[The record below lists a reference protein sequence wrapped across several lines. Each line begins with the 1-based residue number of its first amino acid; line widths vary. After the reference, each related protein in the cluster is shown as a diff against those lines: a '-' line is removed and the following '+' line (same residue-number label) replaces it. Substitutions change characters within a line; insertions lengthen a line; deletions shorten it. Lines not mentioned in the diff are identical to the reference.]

1 MTFGYND
8 NRVLNGASFTAPA
21 GKVTALVGP
30 SGGGKTTA
38 LRLASRLF
46 DYDSGEIRIDGKDI
60 KTVATEDL
68 FKHISIVFQDV
79 TLFNNT
85 VLENIRIGRPDAS
98 DEEVKEA
105 AHLANCD
112 EFVLK
117 LPNGYETMIGEN
129 GGKLSGGERQ
139 RLSIARAILKN
150 APIILLD
157 EISASLDIENE
168 KKIQDSLNELI
179 KGKTVLIISHRMKSI
194 ENADTIVVL
203 KDGLVEAAGNHQELL
218 DRSTTYR
225 EMIEKSRLTDAFT
238 Y

>member
-1 MTFGYND
+1 
-8 NRVLNGASFTAPA
+8 
-21 GKVTALVGP
+21 
-30 SGGGKTTA
+30 
-38 LRLASRLF
+38 
-46 DYDSGEIRIDGKDI
+46 
-60 KTVATEDL
+60 
-68 FKHISIVFQDV
+68 
-79 TLFNNT
+79 
-85 VLENIRIGRPDAS
+85 
-98 DEEVKEA
+98 
-105 AHLANCD
+105 
-112 EFVLK
+112 
-117 LPNGYETMIGEN
+117 MIGEN

-139 RLSIARAILKN
+139 RLSIARPILKN

-218 DRSTTYR
+218 DRSATYR